1 MKNIN
6 EIKSQLIE
14 LKPFL
19 FEKYKVKEIGIF
31 GSYAK
36 GISHQKSDLDILVS
50 FEQPPDLF
58 TFIELK
64 NFLSERLKIKVDLV
78 MKNVLKPNIG
88 KKILEK
94 VMYI

>member
-1 MKNIN
+1 MNNIN
-6 EIKSQLIE
+6 EIKNQLIE

-31 GSYAK
+31 GSYVK
-36 GISHQKSDLDILVS
+36 GIIHQKSDLDILVS
-50 FEQPPDLF
+50 FEQTPDLF

-88 KKILEK
+88 KKILEE

>member
-31 GSYAK
+31 GSYVK
-36 GISHQKSDLDILVS
+36 GIIHRKSDLDILVS
-50 FEQPPDLF
+50 FEQTPDLF

-88 KKILEK
+88 KKILEE